1 MPSRRLQPAENG
13 ALTRRSSVIL
23 AVLVGLLY
31 AGIYFPVFRRL
42 VGRWYD
48 DPNYSHGFLVPL
60 VSAYL
65 VWDQRDRLRN
75 LPTQPSAWGAAALIG
90 GLLLLVL
97 GTLGA
102 ELFLQNVS
110 TVIVLAALVWLLLGT
125 AWLRNLAFPLG
136 FLLFFVPLPAIVLNQ
151 IAFPLQLFASKC
163 AVATLYVF
171 GAPVLRQGNT
181 IELAGTTLEV
191 AEACSGIRSLQALV
205 ALSTLVAYLGQKALY
220 KRVMLVILSIPIAVV
235 ANASRVSGTGLIAHY
250 YGIEKA
256 EGFYHGFA
264 GWLVFV
270 VALAL
275 LVASSWLLTRLPP
288 HGSVRP
294 EPPSPGDPPDIGAI
308 P

>member
-1 MPSRRLQPAENG
+1 
-13 ALTRRSSVIL
+13 
-23 AVLVGLLY
+23 
-31 AGIYFPVFRRL
+31 
-42 VGRWYD
+42 
-48 DPNYSHGFLVPL
+48 
-60 VSAYL
+60 
-65 VWDQRDRLRN
+65 
-75 LPTQPSAWGAAALIG
+75 LIG

-102 ELFLQNVS
+102 ELFLQNLS

-151 IAFPLQLFASKC
+151 VAFPLQLFAAKC
-163 AVATLYVF
+163 SVATLHGF
-171 GAPVLRQGNT
+171 SAPALRQGNT

-205 ALSTLVAYLGQKALY
+205 ALSTLVAYLGQKVLY
-220 KRVMLVILSIPIAVV
+220 KRILLVILSVPIAVV

-250 YGIEKA
+250 YGMEKA

-264 GWLVFV
+264 GWLVFA

-275 LVASSWLLTRLPP
+275 LAACSWLLTRLPP
-288 HGSVRP
+288 HGSSRP
-294 EPPSPGDPPDIGAI
+294 RQPTAGEPPGAI